1 MITTE
6 ELIKKFDN
14 VFPVRTIEVPIIS
27 NDRTSKVL
35 TLFDIDY
42 EGAESIRAQ
51 MTPAEK
57 ERQRSIV

>member
-27 NDRTSKVL
+27 NDGTSKVR

-42 EGAESIRAQ
+42 EGAERIRAQ
-51 MTPAEK
+51 MTLAEK